1 MPVNI
6 TGVQGTLKAMRK
18 FDPDLAKQMNKQ
30 IKAAMLPI
38 RDKARGYAPANS
50 QMLSN
55 WTNADA
61 FGPQTRKYRAFPKY
75 DQSETQKGIIYKQS
89 ANKVNRNGFQAVYFI
104 ANNSAGGAIYETA
117 GRKSGI
123 TGKFTPNLGGDLVG
137 TTQKLRGR
145 AMFRTWQED
154 QGRAK
159 GAILKAIFKSK
170 EEFDIRVK
178 AHSNG

>member
-1 MPVNI
+1 MPTEVKGALN
-6 TGVQGTLKAMRK
+6 LRKALRQ
-18 FDPDLAKQMNKQ
+18 FTPDLAKQTQKELGKFLQ
-30 IKAAMLPI
+30 PVVK
-38 RDKARGYAPANS
+38 KARGYIPS
-50 QMLSN
+50 D
-55 WTNADA
+55 ADA
-61 FGPQTRKYRAFPKY
+61 PSGWLLG
-75 DQSETQKGIIYKQS
+75 TQKGKWERVAFSSSLAKRGIGYKTTPSKANRSGFRALVSII
-89 ANKVNRNGFQAVYFI
+89 NKNPA
-104 ANNSAGGAIYETA
+104 GAIYETA

-170 EEFDIRVK
+170 EQFDIRVK